1 MARNESHTISMKQ
14 IVKKGE
20 PFEQFS
26 LLDDGF
32 NDCDLNGENGLEY
45 VSEEAQENGFDNDLE
60 YWDSILPNKKV
71 KTLKQLEENW
81 IFLMQ
86 KVEYSSSYY
95 EEVEPEFESFEV
107 ENSIVVIASAL
118 ITTNT

>member
-1 MARNESHTISMKQ
+1 MSHTISDRQ

-20 PFEQFS
+20 PFEQFDLS
-26 LLDDGF
+26 DF
-32 NDCDLNGENGLEY
+32 NDEDLNGNNGLDF
-45 VSEEAQENGFDNDLE
+45 VSEEAQENGFDNDID
-60 YWDSILPNKKV
+60 YWYTILPNQKV

-81 IFLMQ
+81 NFLMQ
-86 KVEYSSSYY
+86 QVEYSSSYY

-107 ENSIVVIASAL
+107 ENSIVIIASAL